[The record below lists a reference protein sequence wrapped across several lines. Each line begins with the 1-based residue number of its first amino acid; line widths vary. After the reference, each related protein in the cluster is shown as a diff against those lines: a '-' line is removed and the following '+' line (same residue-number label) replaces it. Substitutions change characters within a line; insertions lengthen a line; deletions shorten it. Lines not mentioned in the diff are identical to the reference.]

1 MILSTGTTLTT
12 EEGLIPTMQ
21 PHSIQPFV
29 TVTIAVGKKFEV
41 LPCLDYTYLIN
52 NNLVRLQF
60 WGQWNERCKLLHTY
74 TCRVTDQFNV
84 SECKKFIYRVCIEEL
99 QPATT
104 KFDTLG
110 LKATTR
116 FPCSFYIHNLLI
128 FCFILPRVI

>member
-12 EEGLIPTMQ
+12 EEGRIPTMQ
-21 PHSIQPFV
+21 PHSIQPFI
-29 TVTIAVGKKFEV
+29 TATITV
-41 LPCLDYTYLIN
+41 LPCLEHTYLIKN
-52 NNLVRLQF
+52 TLLRLQF
-60 WGQWNERCKLLHTY
+60 WSQWNERCKLLHTC
-74 TCRVTDQFNV
+74 TFRVTDQFNV

-110 LKATTR
+110 FKATTR

-128 FCFILPRVI
+128 LCFILPRVI